1 MRIPRGKGDWV
12 LSGNPQEEG
21 PSLGLEATAG
31 ALVATVRG

>member
-12 LSGNPQEEG
+12 LSGKEKEMG
-21 PSLGLEATAG
+21 PSLGREAMPG